1 MRAVAAAD
9 VRLARRFGDCAPIR
23 GEPAPLSLW
32 ALIAGLAGGR
42 SAYRVNAPPGGAMG
56 TGMTP
61 QNTGRIRVFTIV
73 ITAPQQ
79 VQTMG
84 ARSLN
89 RAYPVVTDT
98 HYR

>member
-1 MRAVAAAD
+1 
-9 VRLARRFGDCAPIR
+9 
-23 GEPAPLSLW
+23 
-32 ALIAGLAGGR
+32 
-42 SAYRVNAPPGGAMG
+42 MG

>member
-1 MRAVAAAD
+1 
-9 VRLARRFGDCAPIR
+9 
-23 GEPAPLSLW
+23 
-32 ALIAGLAGGR
+32 
-42 SAYRVNAPPGGAMG
+42 MG

-61 QNTGRIRVFTIV
+61 ENADRIRVFTIT

-89 RAYPVVTDT
+89 QAIV
-98 HYR
+98 